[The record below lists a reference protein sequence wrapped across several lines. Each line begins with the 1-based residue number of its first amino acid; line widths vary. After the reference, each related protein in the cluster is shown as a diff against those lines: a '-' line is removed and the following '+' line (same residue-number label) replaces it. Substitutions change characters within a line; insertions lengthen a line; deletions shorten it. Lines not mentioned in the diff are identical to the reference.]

1 MASVGDE
8 LRRRVYGAA
17 DPTKEQIQ
25 TVREAAYEA
34 PAWTQGKSKGISSAA
49 QGGESAG
56 DELRRRVYGGTAAP
70 TSKGYSASG
79 IVSRVGQTG
88 AVTST
93 QAEDKMPT
101 LAGRIK
107 STVSGALKSTGAE
120 FSNAGG
126 VLLDAVREMDTRSST
141 ETRRAYQEAEN
152 AAHYRE
158 MLSRGT
164 LDDGTVI
171 DDAARQQLETLAKR
185 AEQRSGIYRESAEA
199 QHEPVSQVI
208 SGVYDTADHLAD
220 DAAADLENAKRGAGA
235 VGGFLVD
242 AGAAGAQLAGD
253 IALAAL
259 TGGSALPAMA
269 VRSFGGSAQEARR
282 SGADLGQQLSYG
294 AGSAALSVA
303 TEKISNVASPFR
315 KAFGAGAA
323 EKLAGKLVSRFGE
336 NTAVQTMNKLAQTT
350 AGRLAASA
358 IGEGSEEFVEA
369 VFQPVLQRA
378 TYDPDADFDMGQ
390 ALYDAAIGATLGGVG
405 GAVDVGMGR
414 MQGRKET
421 VPAPSGVQELSGK
434 DGAASATEP
443 AVVVR
448 AGKSALDS
456 QKGLARTLAA
466 SIKDLGE
473 MQPVAELTG
482 REMNNR
488 AKKPS
493 EQIRDFFK
501 RIGGAVTRSG
511 FGEVSLGEYGVGGM
525 LNHRPLNR
533 AKMVSITAV
542 PEVIQNGKQIAYHPN
557 WKGRGYASYVFA
569 APVTIAGTPTY
580 VAAVVDQRPDNK
592 FYLSEVVDSEGNYI
606 RIEEAPSGDTKSG
619 VTVQDGVTTTPEGAS
634 SIDSTIPRGAESVN
648 RGTPDPADVDLVA
661 RILSGGTDMGSV
673 QSQEIAAPV
682 SGAAVNENGL
692 TALTD
697 QEKINLG
704 SGKKV
709 LQADTLYKMKGK
721 TRTTRDTML
730 GTNGAAPVINAQGE
744 PSQSLSN
751 SDFTIPQSADPVNEG
766 QAPRRGTGAMDALGV
781 RIAGD
786 QGDYDASAWIRGR
799 EEAKKKTERA
809 RRQAEKRLNP
819 TKGEKQFARGIAQG
833 DYTAEDIPASMDRA
847 AVEELADYYAAEESF
862 KSADSVQR
870 RGQEIRQE
878 NEELARTLLG
888 DAEDYRPMPM
898 LVMNERTPER
908 VMRGLFGQERGEAM
922 NRNYIY
928 PVQQNEAEKIRF
940 VGRMLDA
947 VRTFQDSTGRES
959 PLTKAE
965 RAIVQQMLEDRF
977 VGETVASMETAQGIR
992 NAAENIR
999 MGKDAGD
1006 AAREFSLG
1014 AQEKELAQRLARWQD
1029 NQERLTSGEV
1039 DGVKVNHAVETYARQ
1054 YDRFYDA
1061 INDFLTA
1068 HGYSTIGF
1076 IKGYAPHMQGT
1087 DTQNR
1092 LSAALSALGVNPD
1105 AMQLPTS
1112 ISGLTADYKPGK
1124 RWNPFFQTRRGS
1136 STDYDAAAGYESY
1149 VSHLADVLYHTD
1161 DIARLRGLSRYLRK
1175 TYGGEEIAN
1184 AIDHAEGLRTLDSA
1198 AQLEALRDAGLIEKG
1213 SVLTPQDTRAKL
1225 EEHID
1230 KLYKEIGH
1238 MTRYGE
1244 FVKYID
1250 NYANILAGKQ
1260 SMADRGMEYTA
1271 GRTSLNVGNRLVSAF
1286 ARAQVAGN
1294 VSSALNQSAQLAQL
1308 LAEVDG
1314 RSVAKAASELAR
1326 STGGRLWNIKATELF
1341 DQSDLLTTKKGIDY
1355 LTAEDS
1361 ALDRY
1366 VTALFKPTDVMDSL
1380 LSALTVQSKYE
1391 QLRGQGMEHAAAM
1404 EQADRFAQSIM
1415 ASRAKGSRPLAYES
1429 KKPFSQMLHMF
1440 QVEAVNS
1447 WDHIAQDLPEQ
1458 YRQVAA
1464 EHGKKAAGRAV
1475 ATVAVKGL
1483 LSAFLL
1489 NRVAEAAYGGTP
1501 APFDLLGYL
1510 TNFVASGKGMSTN
1523 AWLAGLVDA
1532 GWEKLFGEPLFG
1544 GDDDDREE
1552 ETFSWGQAS
1561 DDLVYNLMNDVP
1573 FLRNAAGLLGLGDQT
1588 MPLTNIAEAVK
1599 GVGQAA
1605 KNSGVISGE
1614 MGGALLTLGG
1624 SMLPGGRQMQK
1635 TVQGTQTILDGGR
1648 MYGYGD
1654 DQRLQYPVDRDPLNI
1669 VQAVLFGNSGLSES
1683 RDFYASG
1690 DTGLSSRQTQLV
1702 KDMAAEGADRIG
1714 VYDAIQDIRKGADEQ
1729 EKVQAL
1735 AGAPLSDQEKLQLYT
1750 EIIAGGGKRADTVG
1764 QLLEMGLSW
1773 DEIAQTFP
1781 FGSTAAAERYAGYVE
1796 SGITP
1801 ETAGGL
1807 ARELDELEPEGG
1819 SQSVSNLQR
1828 YRAVVDYGLSQQ
1840 EQLTVLQSMMD
1851 DSEYDKL
1858 VSACQSG
1865 VTPEQFISFREGIS
1879 GLSADKDL
1887 TGKTISGSLKRKV
1900 MDYIDSMDLSNAQKT
1915 ALYDAAGY
1923 ARSTLDDAPWY
1934 GRPERSWDIIPRLD
1948 G

>member
-88 AVTST
+88 AVTSA

-171 DDAARQQLETLAKR
+171 DDAARQRLETLAKR

-242 AGAAGAQLAGD
+242 AGAAGVQLAGD

-336 NTAVQTMNKLAQTT
+336 NPAVQTMNKLAQTT

-405 GAVDVGMGR
+405 GAVDVGMRRGTR
-414 MQGRKET
+414 ATGGTAEN
-421 VPAPSGVQELSGK
+421 G
-434 DGAASATEP
+434 GAADAKT
-443 AVVVR
+443 
-448 AGKSALDS
+448 
-456 QKGLARTLAA
+456 QRTGPQ
-466 SIKDLGE
+466 S
-473 MQPVAELTG
+473 T
-482 REMNNR
+482 
-488 AKKPS
+488 
-493 EQIRDFFK
+493 
-501 RIGGAVTRSG
+501 
-511 FGEVSLGEYGVGGM
+511 
-525 LNHRPLNR
+525 
-533 AKMVSITAV
+533 
-542 PEVIQNGKQIAYHPN
+542 QN
-557 WKGRGYASYVFA
+557 A
-569 APVTIAGTPTY
+569 APG
-580 VAAVVDQRPDNK
+580 
-592 FYLSEVVDSEGNYI
+592 
-606 RIEEAPSGDTKSG
+606 
-619 VTVQDGVTTTPEGAS
+619 
-634 SIDSTIPRGAESVN
+634 
-648 RGTPDPADVDLVA
+648 
-661 RILSGGTDMGSV
+661 
-673 QSQEIAAPV
+673 

-704 SGKKV
+704 SGKRNKVISTFSDAVSFIKNALADKSNVDRAYLGKVPDHVVRRVQADTGLDIRGFGVMMNGNDVRHIMQSHGDASAEAARGQTAVTAEDIARIPEVLSSPDKVYLSEKPDAKGRRALVFEKKIGDDYITIQGVSNGKKV

-766 QAPRRGTGAMDALGV
+766 QAPRRGTGALDALGV

-799 EEAKKKTERA
+799 EEAKKKTEWA

-847 AVEELADYYAAEESF
+847 AVEELADYYTAEESF

-959 PLTKAE
+959 PLTKSE

-1014 AQEKELAQRLARWQD
+1014 VEEKELAQRLARWQD
-1029 NQERLTSGEV
+1029 NQERLASGEV

-1175 TYGGEEIAN
+1175 TYGPEEIAN
-1184 AIDHAEGLRTLDSA
+1184 AIDHAEGLRNMDTAS
-1198 AQLEALRDAGLIEKG
+1198 QLEVLRDTGRISRG
-1213 SVLTPQDTRAKL
+1213 TTLTAQDTRAEL
-1225 EEHID
+1225 ERYID
-1230 KLYKEIGH
+1230 SLYENIENISQ
-1238 MTRYGE
+1238 YGE

-1271 GRTSLNVGNRLVSAF
+1271 GRTSLNAGNRLVSAF

-1314 RSVAKAASELAR
+1314 RSVAKAVSELAR
-1326 STGGRLWNIKATELF
+1326 STGGRFWNIKATELF

-1429 KKPFSQMLHMF
+1429 KNLISQMLHMF

-1447 WDHIAQDLPEQ
+1447 WDHIAQDLPGQ
-1458 YRQVAA
+1458 FRQVAA

-1501 APFDLLGYL
+1501 APFDLLGYI

-1588 MPLTNIAEAVK
+1588 MPLTNIAEAVE

-1635 TVQGTQTILDGGR
+1635 TVQGAQTILDGGR

-1654 DQRLQYPVDRDPLNI
+1654 DQRLQYPVERDPFNI
-1669 VQAVLFGNSGLSES
+1669 VQALLFGNSGLSES

-1690 DTGLSSRQTQLV
+1690 DTGLSAKQTQLV

-1900 MDYIDSMDLSNAQKT
+1900 MDYIDSMDLNNAQKT

-1934 GRPERSWDIIPRLD
+1934 GRPERSWDIIPRL
-1948 G
+1948 GG

>member
-1 MASVGDE
+1 MATMKMPVLHEKKQDTMPVLSG
-8 LRRRVYGAA
+8 GK
-17 DPTKEQIQ
+17 PG
-25 TVREAAYEA
+25 
-34 PAWTQGKSKGISSAA
+34 TQ
-49 QGGESAG
+49 
-56 DELRRRVYGGTAAP
+56 TAAP
-70 TSKGYSASG
+70 ASTPA
-79 IVSRVGQTG
+79 SDQTVPRTVRTTG
-88 AVTST
+88 NV
-93 QAEDKMPT
+93 DKMPT

-120 FSNAGG
+120 YSNTGG

-171 DDAARQQLETLAKR
+171 DDAARQRLETLAKR

-242 AGAAGAQLAGD
+242 AGAAGVQLAGD

-269 VRSFGGSAQEARR
+269 ARSFGGSAQEARR

-336 NTAVQTMNKLAQTT
+336 NTAVQTMNKLAQTA

-358 IGEGSEEFVEA
+358 LGEGSEEFVEA

-405 GAVDVGMGR
+405 GAVDVGMRRGTR
-414 MQGRKET
+414 ATGGTAEN
-421 VPAPSGVQELSGK
+421 G
-434 DGAASATEP
+434 GAADAKT
-443 AVVVR
+443 
-448 AGKSALDS
+448 
-456 QKGLARTLAA
+456 QRTGPQ
-466 SIKDLGE
+466 S
-473 MQPVAELTG
+473 MQ
-482 REMNNR
+482 N
-488 AKKPS
+488 
-493 EQIRDFFK
+493 
-501 RIGGAVTRSG
+501 
-511 FGEVSLGEYGVGGM
+511 
-525 LNHRPLNR
+525 
-533 AKMVSITAV
+533 
-542 PEVIQNGKQIAYHPN
+542 
-557 WKGRGYASYVFA
+557 A
-569 APVTIAGTPTY
+569 APGSGT
-580 VAAVVDQRPDNK
+580 
-592 FYLSEVVDSEGNYI
+592 
-606 RIEEAPSGDTKSG
+606 
-619 VTVQDGVTTTPEGAS
+619 
-634 SIDSTIPRGAESVN
+634 
-648 RGTPDPADVDLVA
+648 
-661 RILSGGTDMGSV
+661 
-673 QSQEIAAPV
+673 
-682 SGAAVNENGL
+682 AVNENGL

-697 QEKINLG
+697 QEKINLSSG
-704 SGKKV
+704 KRNKVISTFSDAVSFIKNALADKSNVDRAYLGKVPDHVVRRVQADTGLDIRGFGVMMNGNDVRHIMQSHGDASAEAARGQTAVTAEDIARIPEVLSSPDKVYLSEKPDAKGRRALVFEKKIGDDYITIQGVSNGKKV

-766 QAPRRGTGAMDALGV
+766 QAARRGTGALDALGV

-833 DYTAEDIPASMDRA
+833 DYTVEDIPASMDRA
-847 AVEELADYYAAEESF
+847 AVEELADYYTAEESF
-862 KSADSVQR
+862 KSADSVKR

-908 VMRGLFGQERGEAM
+908 VMRGLFGRERGEAM

-959 PLTKAE
+959 PLTKSE

-1029 NQERLTSGEV
+1029 NQERLASGEV

-1314 RSVAKAASELAR
+1314 RSVAKAASELAH

-1429 KKPFSQMLHMF
+1429 KNLISQMLHMF

-1447 WDHIAQDLPEQ
+1447 WDHIAQDLPGQ
-1458 YRQVAA
+1458 FRQVAA

-1573 FLRNAAGLLGLGDQT
+1573 FVRNAAGLLGLGDQT

-1635 TVQGTQTILDGGR
+1635 TVQGAQTILDGGR

-1654 DQRLQYPVDRDPLNI
+1654 DQRLQYPVERDPFNI
-1669 VQAVLFGNSGLSES
+1669 VQALLFGNSGLSES

-1690 DTGLSSRQTQLV
+1690 DTGLSAKQTQLV
-1702 KDMAAEGADRIG
+1702 KDMAAEGADRIE

-1887 TGKTISGSLKRKV
+1887 AGKTISGSLKRKV
-1900 MDYIDSMDLSNAQKT
+1900 MDYIDSMDLNNAQKT

-1934 GRPERSWDIIPRLD
+1934 GRPERSWDIIPRL
-1948 G
+1948 GG

>member
-1 MASVGDE
+1 MAVKKPDFLNGNAQARAVQRASAAGKTKVQTARSSGGNLDQVVDSITGQVISVGKPAAIGGT
-8 LRRRVYGAA
+8 VKGA
-17 DPTKEQIQ
+17 
-25 TVREAAYEA
+25 
-34 PAWTQGKSKGISSAA
+34 GKSTASSMVNLGGSLIEGLGHLNTAIASRQDEAQISK
-49 QGGESAG
+49 
-56 DELRRRVYGGTAAP
+56 LRQDNERYQQMLGTGKKLDGTPLTEQERRNF
-70 TSKGYSASG
+70 TSM
-79 IVSRVGQTG
+79 ISRNEQLMG
-88 AVTST
+88 
-93 QAEDKMPT
+93 KMPT
-101 LAGRIK
+101 YTK
-107 STVSGALKSTGAE
+107 SQQQRTMEAAE
-120 FSNAGG
+120 KF
-126 VLLDAVREMDTRSST
+126 
-141 ETRRAYQEAEN
+141 Y
-152 AAHYRE
+152 
-158 MLSRGT
+158 
-164 LDDGTVI
+164 
-171 DDAARQQLETLAKR
+171 DAADKL
-185 AEQRSGIYRESAEA
+185 SESAE
-199 QHEPVSQVI
+199 QDIEQ
-208 SGVYDTADHLAD
+208 
-220 DAAADLENAKRGAGA
+220 AKEGLGT
-235 VGGFLVD
+235 VGRFAVD
-242 AGAAGAQLAGD
+242 AGVAGTQLAGD
-253 IALAAL
+253 MGLAML
-259 TGGSALPAMA
+259 TGGSALVPMA
-269 VRSFGGSAQEARR
+269 ARSLGSGMQEARQ
-282 SGADLGQQLSYG
+282 SGASYGQQLAYG

-303 TEKISNVASPFR
+303 TEKISNVAAPFR

-336 NTAVQTMNKLAQTT
+336 NTAVQTMNKLAQTA

-358 IGEGSEEFVEA
+358 IGEGSEEFIED
-369 VFQPVLQRA
+369 VFQPVLKRA
-378 TYDPDADFDMGQ
+378 TYDPDASFDPSQ
-390 ALYDAAIGATLGGVG
+390 ALYDAAIGAVLGGLG
-405 GAVDVGMGR
+405 GAVDVGMRRGT
-414 MQGRKET
+414 G
-421 VPAPSGVQELSGK
+421 VPGGTAENG
-434 DGAASATEP
+434 GAADAKT
-443 AVVVR
+443 
-448 AGKSALDS
+448 
-456 QKGLARTLAA
+456 QRT
-466 SIKDLGE
+466 
-473 MQPVAELTG
+473 
-482 REMNNR
+482 
-488 AKKPS
+488 
-493 EQIRDFFK
+493 
-501 RIGGAVTRSG
+501 GA
-511 FGEVSLGEYGVGGM
+511 
-525 LNHRPLNR
+525 
-533 AKMVSITAV
+533 
-542 PEVIQNGKQIAYHPN
+542 Q
-557 WKGRGYASYVFA
+557 
-569 APVTIAGTPTY
+569 
-580 VAAVVDQRPDNK
+580 
-592 FYLSEVVDSEGNYI
+592 
-606 RIEEAPSGDTKSG
+606 
-619 VTVQDGVTTTPEGAS
+619 
-634 SIDSTIPRGAESVN
+634 ST
-648 RGTPDPADVDLVA
+648 
-661 RILSGGTDMGSV
+661 
-673 QSQEIAAPV
+673 QSAAPV

-697 QEKINLG
+697 QEKINLS
-704 SGKKV
+704 SGKRNKV
-709 LQADTLYKMKGK
+709 ISTFSDAVSFIKSALADKSNVNRAYLGKVPDDVAQRVYHDTGVDIRGYTAVLHGDSVRHMFKNHGDTAKEATRGQIALTPEAAANIPQILSAPDRVSLSGNTDARGLPTLLFEKEVGDYYITAQAVADGTHSIQTDTLYIRKKK
-721 TRTTRDTML
+721 NPQDTVSNTSSTA
-730 GTNGAAPVINAQGE
+730 GPEHNVRNVPPQG
-744 PSQSLSN
+744 SSTDS
-751 SDFTIPQSADPVNEG
+751 TIPQSADPVNEG
-766 QAPRRGTGAMDALGV
+766 QPTRRGSGALDTLGV

-786 QGDYDASAWIRGR
+786 QGDYAASAWIRGR
-799 EEAKKKTERA
+799 EEAKKRTERA

-819 TKGEKQFARGIAQG
+819 TKGEKRFARGIAEG

-862 KSADSVQR
+862 KSADSVKR
-870 RGQEIRQE
+870 RSQEIRQE
-878 NEELARTLLG
+878 NEELARELLG
-888 DAEDYRPMPM
+888 EPEDYRPMPM

-908 VMRGLFGQERGEAM
+908 VMRGLFGRERGEAM

-940 VGRMLDA
+940 TNRMLDA
-947 VRTFQDSTGRES
+947 VRTFRDSTGRES
-959 PLTKAE
+959 PLTKQE
-965 RAIVQQMLEDRF
+965 RSLVQQVLEDRF
-977 VGETVASMETAQGIR
+977 VGETVASMETARGIR

-1006 AAREFSLG
+1006 AAREFGLG
-1014 AQEKELAQRLARWQD
+1014 AQEKELAQRLSRWMK
-1029 NQERLTSGEV
+1029 NQELLDSGQV
-1039 DGVKVNHAVETYARQ
+1039 DSVKIQNAVEAYARQ
-1054 YDRFYDA
+1054 YDLFYDA

-1076 IKGYAPHMQGT
+1076 IKGYAPHMQSEA
-1087 DTQNR
+1087 TQTK
-1092 LSAALSALGVNPD
+1092 LSTALSALGVNPD

-1184 AIDHAEGLRTLDSA
+1184 AIDHAEGLRALDSA
-1198 AQLEALRDAGLIEKG
+1198 AQLEALRDAGRIEKG
-1213 SVLTPQDTRAKL
+1213 SVLTPQDTRAEL
-1225 EEHID
+1225 EKYID
-1230 KLYKEIGH
+1230 DLYDEIGH

-1271 GRTSLNVGNRLVSAF
+1271 GRTSLNAGNRLVSAF

-1326 STGGRLWNIKATELF
+1326 STGGRLWNIKATDLF
-1341 DQSDLLTTKKGIDY
+1341 DQSDLLTTKKGIEY

-1404 EQADRFAQSIM
+1404 EQANRFAQSIM

-1429 KKPFSQMLHMF
+1429 KNLISQMLHMF

-1447 WDHIAQDLPEQ
+1447 WDHIAQDLLPQ
-1458 YRQVAA
+1458 YRKVAA

-1501 APFDLLGYL
+1501 APFDLLGYI
-1510 TNFVASGKGMSTN
+1510 TNFVASGRGMSTN

-1552 ETFSWGQAS
+1552 ESFNWGQAS
-1561 DDLVYNLMNDVP
+1561 GDLVYNLMNDVP
-1573 FLRNAAGLLGLGDQT
+1573 FVRNAAGLLGLGDQT
-1588 MPLTNIAEAVK
+1588 MPLTNIAEAVE

-1635 TVQGTQTILDGGR
+1635 TVQGAQTILDGGR

-1654 DQRLQYPVDRDPLNI
+1654 DQRLQYPVERDPLNI
-1669 VQAVLFGNSGLSES
+1669 VQALLFGNSGLSES

-1690 DTGLSSRQTQLV
+1690 DTGLSAKQTQLV

-1781 FGSTAAAERYAGYVE
+1781 FGSAAAAERYAGYVE

-1858 VSACQSG
+1858 LGACQSG
-1865 VTPEQFISFREGIS
+1865 VTPEQFVSFREGIS

-1887 TGKTISGSLKRKV
+1887 AGKTISGSLKRKV

>member
-88 AVTST
+88 AVTSA

-171 DDAARQQLETLAKR
+171 DDAARQRLETLAKR

-242 AGAAGAQLAGD
+242 AGAAGVQLAGD

-405 GAVDVGMGR
+405 GAVDVGMRRGTR
-414 MQGRKET
+414 ATGGTAEN
-421 VPAPSGVQELSGK
+421 G
-434 DGAASATEP
+434 GAADAKT
-443 AVVVR
+443 
-448 AGKSALDS
+448 
-456 QKGLARTLAA
+456 QRTGPQ
-466 SIKDLGE
+466 S
-473 MQPVAELTG
+473 T
-482 REMNNR
+482 
-488 AKKPS
+488 
-493 EQIRDFFK
+493 
-501 RIGGAVTRSG
+501 
-511 FGEVSLGEYGVGGM
+511 
-525 LNHRPLNR
+525 
-533 AKMVSITAV
+533 
-542 PEVIQNGKQIAYHPN
+542 QN
-557 WKGRGYASYVFA
+557 A
-569 APVTIAGTPTY
+569 APG
-580 VAAVVDQRPDNK
+580 
-592 FYLSEVVDSEGNYI
+592 
-606 RIEEAPSGDTKSG
+606 
-619 VTVQDGVTTTPEGAS
+619 
-634 SIDSTIPRGAESVN
+634 
-648 RGTPDPADVDLVA
+648 
-661 RILSGGTDMGSV
+661 
-673 QSQEIAAPV
+673 

-704 SGKKV
+704 SGKRNKVISTFSDAVSFIKNALADKSNVDRAYLGKVPDHVVRRVQADTGLDIRGFGVMMNGNDVRHIMQSHGDASAEAARGQTAVTAEDIARIPEVLSSPDKVYLSEKPDAKGRRALVFEKKIGDDYITIQGVSNGKKV

-847 AVEELADYYAAEESF
+847 AVEELADYYTAEESF
-862 KSADSVQR
+862 KSADSVKR

-908 VMRGLFGQERGEAM
+908 VMRGLFGRERGEAM

-959 PLTKAE
+959 PLTKSE

-1014 AQEKELAQRLARWQD
+1014 AEEKELAQRLARWQD
-1029 NQERLTSGEV
+1029 NQERLASGEV

-1105 AMQLPTS
+1105 AMRLPTS

-1175 TYGGEEIAN
+1175 TYGPEEIAN
-1184 AIDHAEGLRTLDSA
+1184 AIDHAEGLRNMDTAS
-1198 AQLEALRDAGLIEKG
+1198 QLEVLRDTGRISRG
-1213 SVLTPQDTRAKL
+1213 TTLTAQDTRAEL
-1225 EEHID
+1225 ERYID
-1230 KLYKEIGH
+1230 SLYENIKNVSQ
-1238 MTRYGE
+1238 YGE

-1271 GRTSLNVGNRLVSAF
+1271 GRTSLNVGNRLVSGF

-1294 VSSALNQSAQLAQL
+1294 ISSALNQSAQLAQL

-1314 RSVAKAASELAR
+1314 RSVAKAASKLAR

-1429 KKPFSQMLHMF
+1429 KNLISQMLHMF

-1447 WDHIAQDLPEQ
+1447 WDHIAQDLPGQ
-1458 YRQVAA
+1458 FRQVAA

-1573 FLRNAAGLLGLGDQT
+1573 FVRNAAGLLGLGDQT
-1588 MPLTNIAEAVK
+1588 MPLTNIAEAVE

-1654 DQRLQYPVDRDPLNI
+1654 DQRLQYPVERDPLNI
-1669 VQAVLFGNSGLSES
+1669 VQALLFGNSGLSES

-1690 DTGLSSRQTQLV
+1690 DTGLSAKQTQLV

-1735 AGAPLSDQEKLQLYT
+1735 AGAPISDQEKLQLYT

-1807 ARELDELEPEGG
+1807 ARELDELEPDSG
-1819 SQSVSNLQR
+1819 SQSVSNLKR

-1865 VTPEQFISFREGIS
+1865 VTPEQFISFREGVS

-1887 TGKTISGSLKRKV
+1887 AGKTISGSLKRKV

-1934 GRPERSWDIIPRLD
+1934 GRPERSWDIIPRL
-1948 G
+1948 GE

>member
-88 AVTST
+88 AVTSA

-171 DDAARQQLETLAKR
+171 DDAARQRLETLAKR

-242 AGAAGAQLAGD
+242 AGAAGVQLAGD

-336 NTAVQTMNKLAQTT
+336 NPAVQTMNKLAQTT

-405 GAVDVGMGR
+405 GAVDVGMRRGTR
-414 MQGRKET
+414 ATGGTAEN
-421 VPAPSGVQELSGK
+421 G
-434 DGAASATEP
+434 GAADAKT
-443 AVVVR
+443 
-448 AGKSALDS
+448 
-456 QKGLARTLAA
+456 QRTGPQ
-466 SIKDLGE
+466 S
-473 MQPVAELTG
+473 T
-482 REMNNR
+482 
-488 AKKPS
+488 
-493 EQIRDFFK
+493 
-501 RIGGAVTRSG
+501 
-511 FGEVSLGEYGVGGM
+511 
-525 LNHRPLNR
+525 
-533 AKMVSITAV
+533 
-542 PEVIQNGKQIAYHPN
+542 QN
-557 WKGRGYASYVFA
+557 A
-569 APVTIAGTPTY
+569 APG
-580 VAAVVDQRPDNK
+580 
-592 FYLSEVVDSEGNYI
+592 
-606 RIEEAPSGDTKSG
+606 
-619 VTVQDGVTTTPEGAS
+619 
-634 SIDSTIPRGAESVN
+634 
-648 RGTPDPADVDLVA
+648 
-661 RILSGGTDMGSV
+661 
-673 QSQEIAAPV
+673 

-704 SGKKV
+704 SGKRNKVISTFSDAVSFIKNALADKSNVDRAYLGKVPDHVVRRVQADTGLDIRGFGVMMNGNDVRHIMQSHGDASAEAARGQTAVTAEDIARIPEVLSSPDKVYLSEKPDAKGRRALVFEKKIGDDYITIQGVSNGKKV

-766 QAPRRGTGAMDALGV
+766 QAPRRGTGALDALGV

-799 EEAKKKTERA
+799 EEAKKKTEWA

-847 AVEELADYYAAEESF
+847 AVEELADYYTAEESF

-959 PLTKAE
+959 PLTKSE

-1014 AQEKELAQRLARWQD
+1014 VEEKELAQRLARWQD
-1029 NQERLTSGEV
+1029 NQERLASGEV

-1175 TYGGEEIAN
+1175 TYGPEEIAN
-1184 AIDHAEGLRTLDSA
+1184 AIDHAEGLRNMDTAS
-1198 AQLEALRDAGLIEKG
+1198 QLEVLRDTGRISRG
-1213 SVLTPQDTRAKL
+1213 TTLTAQDTRAEL
-1225 EEHID
+1225 ERYID
-1230 KLYKEIGH
+1230 SLYENIENISQ
-1238 MTRYGE
+1238 YGE

-1271 GRTSLNVGNRLVSAF
+1271 GRTSLNAGNRLVSAF

-1314 RSVAKAASELAR
+1314 RSVAKAVSELAR
-1326 STGGRLWNIKATELF
+1326 STGGRFWNIKATELF

-1429 KKPFSQMLHMF
+1429 KNLISQMLHMF

-1447 WDHIAQDLPEQ
+1447 WDHIAQDLPGQ
-1458 YRQVAA
+1458 FRQVAA

-1501 APFDLLGYL
+1501 APFDLLGYI

-1588 MPLTNIAEAVK
+1588 MPLTNIAEAVE

-1635 TVQGTQTILDGGR
+1635 TVQGAQTILDGGR

-1654 DQRLQYPVDRDPLNI
+1654 DQRLQYPVERDPFNI
-1669 VQAVLFGNSGLSES
+1669 VQALLFGNSGLSES

-1690 DTGLSSRQTQLV
+1690 DTGLSAKQTQLV

-1887 TGKTISGSLKRKV
+1887 AGKTISGSLKRKV
-1900 MDYIDSMDLSNAQKT
+1900 MDYIDSMDLSNTQKT

-1934 GRPERSWDIIPRLD
+1934 GRPERSWDIIPRL
-1948 G
+1948 GG

>member
-1 MASVGDE
+1 MATMKMPVLHEKKQDTMPVLSGGKPGTQTAVPASMPASD
-8 LRRRVYGAA
+8 
-17 DPTKEQIQ
+17 Q
-25 TVREAAYEA
+25 TV
-34 PAWTQGKSKGISSAA
+34 SKTV
-49 QGGESAG
+49 
-56 DELRRRVYGGTAAP
+56 RT
-70 TSKGYSASG
+70 
-79 IVSRVGQTG
+79 TG
-88 AVTST
+88 NV
-93 QAEDKMPT
+93 DKMPT

-208 SGVYDTADHLAD
+208 SSVYDTADHLAD

-242 AGAAGAQLAGD
+242 AGAAGVQLAGD

-269 VRSFGGSAQEARR
+269 ARSFGGSAQEARR

-336 NTAVQTMNKLAQTT
+336 NTAVQTMNKLAQTA

-358 IGEGSEEFVEA
+358 LGEGSEEFVEA

-405 GAVDVGMGR
+405 GAVDVGMRRGTR
-414 MQGRKET
+414 ATGGTAEN
-421 VPAPSGVQELSGK
+421 G
-434 DGAASATEP
+434 GAADAKT
-443 AVVVR
+443 
-448 AGKSALDS
+448 
-456 QKGLARTLAA
+456 QRTGPQ
-466 SIKDLGE
+466 S
-473 MQPVAELTG
+473 MQ
-482 REMNNR
+482 N
-488 AKKPS
+488 
-493 EQIRDFFK
+493 
-501 RIGGAVTRSG
+501 
-511 FGEVSLGEYGVGGM
+511 
-525 LNHRPLNR
+525 
-533 AKMVSITAV
+533 
-542 PEVIQNGKQIAYHPN
+542 
-557 WKGRGYASYVFA
+557 A
-569 APVTIAGTPTY
+569 APGSGT
-580 VAAVVDQRPDNK
+580 
-592 FYLSEVVDSEGNYI
+592 
-606 RIEEAPSGDTKSG
+606 
-619 VTVQDGVTTTPEGAS
+619 
-634 SIDSTIPRGAESVN
+634 
-648 RGTPDPADVDLVA
+648 
-661 RILSGGTDMGSV
+661 
-673 QSQEIAAPV
+673 
-682 SGAAVNENGL
+682 AVNENGL

-704 SGKKV
+704 SGKRNKVISTFSDAVSFIKNALADKSNVDRAYLGKVPDHVVRRVQADTGLDIRGFGVMMNGNDVRHIMQSHGDASAEAARGQTAVTAEDIARIPEVLSSPDKVYLSEKPDAKGRRALVFEKKIGDDYITIQGVSNGKKV

-766 QAPRRGTGAMDALGV
+766 QAARRGTGALDALGV

-862 KSADSVQR
+862 KSADSVKR

-908 VMRGLFGQERGEAM
+908 VMRGLFGRERGEAM

-1029 NQERLTSGEV
+1029 NQERLASGEV

-1092 LSAALSALGVNPD
+1092 LSTALSALGVNPD

-1175 TYGGEEIAN
+1175 TYGPEEIAN
-1184 AIDHAEGLRTLDSA
+1184 AIDHAEGLRNMDTAS
-1198 AQLEALRDAGLIEKG
+1198 QLEVLRDTGRISRG
-1213 SVLTPQDTRAKL
+1213 TTLTAQDTRAEL
-1225 EEHID
+1225 ERYID
-1230 KLYKEIGH
+1230 SLYENIENISQ
-1238 MTRYGE
+1238 YGE

-1294 VSSALNQSAQLAQL
+1294 ISSALNQSAQLAQL

-1429 KKPFSQMLHMF
+1429 KNLISQMLHMF

-1447 WDHIAQDLPEQ
+1447 WDHIAQDLPGQ
-1458 YRQVAA
+1458 FRQVAA

-1588 MPLTNIAEAVK
+1588 MPLTNIAEAVE

-1635 TVQGTQTILDGGR
+1635 TVQGAQTILDGGR

-1654 DQRLQYPVDRDPLNI
+1654 DQRLQYPVERDPLNI
-1669 VQAVLFGNSGLSES
+1669 VQALLFGNSGLSES

-1714 VYDAIQDIRKGADEQ
+1714 VYDAIQDIRKGEDEQ

-1735 AGAPLSDQEKLQLYT
+1735 AGAPISDQEKLQLYT

-1764 QLLEMGLSW
+1764 QLLVMGLSW

-1879 GLSADKDL
+1879 GLSADKDF

-1934 GRPERSWDIIPRLD
+1934 GRPERSWDIIPRL
-1948 G
+1948 GG

>member
-34 PAWTQGKSKGISSAA
+34 PAWTRGKSKGISSAA

-88 AVTST
+88 AVTSA

-126 VLLDAVREMDTRSST
+126 VLLDAVREMDTHSST

-171 DDAARQQLETLAKR
+171 DDAARQRLETLAKR

-208 SGVYDTADHLAD
+208 SGVYDAADHLAD

-242 AGAAGAQLAGD
+242 AGAAGVQLAGD

-294 AGSAALSVA
+294 AGSATLSVA

-336 NTAVQTMNKLAQTT
+336 NTAVQTMNKLAQTA

-358 IGEGSEEFVEA
+358 LGEGSEEFVEA

-405 GAVDVGMGR
+405 GAVDVGMRRGTR
-414 MQGRKET
+414 ATGGTAEN
-421 VPAPSGVQELSGK
+421 G
-434 DGAASATEP
+434 GAADAKT
-443 AVVVR
+443 
-448 AGKSALDS
+448 
-456 QKGLARTLAA
+456 QRTGPQ
-466 SIKDLGE
+466 S
-473 MQPVAELTG
+473 MQ
-482 REMNNR
+482 N
-488 AKKPS
+488 
-493 EQIRDFFK
+493 
-501 RIGGAVTRSG
+501 
-511 FGEVSLGEYGVGGM
+511 
-525 LNHRPLNR
+525 
-533 AKMVSITAV
+533 
-542 PEVIQNGKQIAYHPN
+542 
-557 WKGRGYASYVFA
+557 A
-569 APVTIAGTPTY
+569 APGSGT
-580 VAAVVDQRPDNK
+580 
-592 FYLSEVVDSEGNYI
+592 
-606 RIEEAPSGDTKSG
+606 
-619 VTVQDGVTTTPEGAS
+619 
-634 SIDSTIPRGAESVN
+634 
-648 RGTPDPADVDLVA
+648 
-661 RILSGGTDMGSV
+661 
-673 QSQEIAAPV
+673 
-682 SGAAVNENGL
+682 AVNENGL

-704 SGKKV
+704 SGKRNKVISTFSDAVSFIKNALADKSNVDRAYLGKVPDHVVRRVQTDTGLDIRGFGVMMNGNDVRHIMQSHGDASAEAARGQTAVTAEDIARIPEVLSSPDKVYLSEKPDAKGRRALVFEKKIGDDYITIQGVSNGKKV

-766 QAPRRGTGAMDALGV
+766 KAARRGTGALDALGV

-862 KSADSVQR
+862 KSADSVKR

-959 PLTKAE
+959 PLTKSE

-1029 NQERLTSGEV
+1029 NQERLASGEV

-1068 HGYSTIGF
+1068 HGYSTISF

-1175 TYGGEEIAN
+1175 TYGPEEIAN
-1184 AIDHAEGLRTLDSA
+1184 AIDHAEGLRNMDTAS
-1198 AQLEALRDAGLIEKG
+1198 QLEVLRDTGRISRG
-1213 SVLTPQDTRAKL
+1213 TTLTAQDTRAEL
-1225 EEHID
+1225 ERYID
-1230 KLYKEIGH
+1230 SLYENIKNVSQ
-1238 MTRYGE
+1238 YGE

-1271 GRTSLNVGNRLVSAF
+1271 GRTSLNAGNRLVSAF

-1314 RSVAKAASELAR
+1314 RSVTKAASELAR

-1366 VTALFKPTDVMDSL
+1366 LTALFKPTDVMDSL

-1429 KKPFSQMLHMF
+1429 KNLISQMLHMF

-1447 WDHIAQDLPEQ
+1447 WDHIAQDLPGQ
-1458 YRQVAA
+1458 FRQVAA

-1475 ATVAVKGL
+1475 ATVAVRGL

-1501 APFDLLGYL
+1501 APFDLLGYI

-1544 GDDDDREE
+1544 GDDDNREE

-1588 MPLTNIAEAVK
+1588 MPLTNIAEAVE

-1624 SMLPGGRQMQK
+1624 SMLPGGRQVQK

-1654 DQRLQYPVDRDPLNI
+1654 DQRLQYPVERDPLNI
-1669 VQAVLFGNSGLSES
+1669 VQALLFGNSGLSES

-1690 DTGLSSRQTQLV
+1690 DTGLSSGQTRLV

-1735 AGAPLSDQEKLQLYT
+1735 AGAPISDQEKLQLYT
-1750 EIIAGGGKRADTVG
+1750 EIIAGGGKRADAVG

-1828 YRAVVDYGLSQQ
+1828 YRAVVDHGLSQQ

-1858 VSACQSG
+1858 MSACQSG
-1865 VTPEQFISFREGIS
+1865 VTPEQFVSFREGIS

-1887 TGKTISGSLKRKV
+1887 AGKTISGSLKRKV

-1934 GRPERSWDIIPRLD
+1934 GRPERSWDIIPRL
-1948 G
+1948 GG

>member
-70 TSKGYSASG
+70 TSKGHSASG

-88 AVTST
+88 TVTSA

-107 STVSGALKSTGAE
+107 STVSGAIKSTGAE

-242 AGAAGAQLAGD
+242 AGAAGVQLAGD

-336 NTAVQTMNKLAQTT
+336 NTAVQTMNKLAQTA

-358 IGEGSEEFVEA
+358 LGEGSEEFVEA

-405 GAVDVGMGR
+405 GAVDVGMRRGTR
-414 MQGRKET
+414 ATGGTAEN
-421 VPAPSGVQELSGK
+421 G
-434 DGAASATEP
+434 GAADT
-443 AVVVR
+443 
-448 AGKSALDS
+448 KT
-456 QKGLARTLAA
+456 QRTGPQ
-466 SIKDLGE
+466 S
-473 MQPVAELTG
+473 MQ
-482 REMNNR
+482 N
-488 AKKPS
+488 
-493 EQIRDFFK
+493 
-501 RIGGAVTRSG
+501 
-511 FGEVSLGEYGVGGM
+511 
-525 LNHRPLNR
+525 
-533 AKMVSITAV
+533 
-542 PEVIQNGKQIAYHPN
+542 
-557 WKGRGYASYVFA
+557 A
-569 APVTIAGTPTY
+569 APGSGT
-580 VAAVVDQRPDNK
+580 
-592 FYLSEVVDSEGNYI
+592 
-606 RIEEAPSGDTKSG
+606 
-619 VTVQDGVTTTPEGAS
+619 
-634 SIDSTIPRGAESVN
+634 
-648 RGTPDPADVDLVA
+648 
-661 RILSGGTDMGSV
+661 
-673 QSQEIAAPV
+673 
-682 SGAAVNENGL
+682 AVNENGL

-704 SGKKV
+704 SGKRNKVISTFSDAVSFIKNALADKSNVDRAYLGKVPDHVVRRVQADTGLDIRGFGVMMNGNDVRHIMQSHGDASAEAARGQTAVTAEDIARIPEVLSSPDKVYLSEKPDAKGRRALVFEKKIGDDYITIQGVSNGKKV

-766 QAPRRGTGAMDALGV
+766 QAARRGTGALDVLGV

-862 KSADSVQR
+862 KSADSVKR

-908 VMRGLFGQERGEAM
+908 VMRGLFGRERGEAM

-959 PLTKAE
+959 PLTKSE

-1014 AQEKELAQRLARWQD
+1014 AEEKELAQRLARWQD
-1029 NQERLTSGEV
+1029 NQERLASGEV

-1105 AMQLPTS
+1105 AMRLPTS

-1175 TYGGEEIAN
+1175 TYGPEEIAN
-1184 AIDHAEGLRTLDSA
+1184 AIDHAEGLRNMDTAS
-1198 AQLEALRDAGLIEKG
+1198 QLEVLRDTGRISRG
-1213 SVLTPQDTRAKL
+1213 TTLTAQDTRAEL
-1225 EEHID
+1225 ERYID
-1230 KLYKEIGH
+1230 SLYENIENISQ
-1238 MTRYGE
+1238 YGE

-1271 GRTSLNVGNRLVSAF
+1271 GRTSLNAGNRLVSAF

-1429 KKPFSQMLHMF
+1429 KNLISQMLHMF

-1447 WDHIAQDLPEQ
+1447 WDHIAQDLPGQ
-1458 YRQVAA
+1458 FRQVAA

-1588 MPLTNIAEAVK
+1588 MPLTNIAEAVE

-1654 DQRLQYPVDRDPLNI
+1654 DQRLQYPVERDPLNI
-1669 VQAVLFGNSGLSES
+1669 VQALLFGNSGLSES

-1690 DTGLSSRQTQLV
+1690 DTGLSAKQTQLV

-1735 AGAPLSDQEKLQLYT
+1735 AGAPISDQEKLQLYT

-1764 QLLEMGLSW
+1764 QLLVMGLSW

-1900 MDYIDSMDLSNAQKT
+1900 MDYIDSMDLNNAQKT

-1934 GRPERSWDIIPRLD
+1934 GRPERSWDIIPRL
-1948 G
+1948 GG

>member
-1 MASVGDE
+1 MATMKMPVLHEKKQDTMPVLSG
-8 LRRRVYGAA
+8 GK
-17 DPTKEQIQ
+17 PG
-25 TVREAAYEA
+25 
-34 PAWTQGKSKGISSAA
+34 TQ
-49 QGGESAG
+49 
-56 DELRRRVYGGTAAP
+56 TAAP
-70 TSKGYSASG
+70 ASMPA
-79 IVSRVGQTG
+79 SDQTVPRTVRTTG
-88 AVTST
+88 NV
-93 QAEDKMPT
+93 DKMPT

-171 DDAARQQLETLAKR
+171 DDAARQRLETLAKR

-242 AGAAGAQLAGD
+242 AGAAGVQLAGD

-336 NTAVQTMNKLAQTT
+336 NTAVQTMNKLAQTA

-358 IGEGSEEFVEA
+358 LGEGSEEFVEA

-405 GAVDVGMGR
+405 GAVDVGMRRGTR
-414 MQGRKET
+414 ATGGTAEN
-421 VPAPSGVQELSGK
+421 G
-434 DGAASATEP
+434 GAADAKT
-443 AVVVR
+443 
-448 AGKSALDS
+448 
-456 QKGLARTLAA
+456 QRTGPQ
-466 SIKDLGE
+466 S
-473 MQPVAELTG
+473 MQ
-482 REMNNR
+482 N
-488 AKKPS
+488 
-493 EQIRDFFK
+493 
-501 RIGGAVTRSG
+501 
-511 FGEVSLGEYGVGGM
+511 
-525 LNHRPLNR
+525 
-533 AKMVSITAV
+533 
-542 PEVIQNGKQIAYHPN
+542 
-557 WKGRGYASYVFA
+557 A
-569 APVTIAGTPTY
+569 APGAGT
-580 VAAVVDQRPDNK
+580 
-592 FYLSEVVDSEGNYI
+592 
-606 RIEEAPSGDTKSG
+606 
-619 VTVQDGVTTTPEGAS
+619 
-634 SIDSTIPRGAESVN
+634 
-648 RGTPDPADVDLVA
+648 
-661 RILSGGTDMGSV
+661 
-673 QSQEIAAPV
+673 
-682 SGAAVNENGL
+682 AVNENGL

-704 SGKKV
+704 SGKRNKVISTFSDAVSFIKNALADKSNVDRAYLGKVPDHVVRRVQADTGLDIRGFGVMMNGNDVRHIMQSHGDASAEAARGQTAVTAEDIARIPEVLSSPDKVYLSEKPDAKGRRALVFEKKIGDDYITIQGVSNGKKV

-751 SDFTIPQSADPVNEG
+751 SDFTIPQSAYPVNEG
-766 QAPRRGTGAMDALGV
+766 QAARRGTGALDALGV

-819 TKGEKQFARGIAQG
+819 TKGEKQFARGIADG
-833 DYTAEDIPASMDRA
+833 DYTVEDIPASMDRA
-847 AVEELADYYAAEESF
+847 AVEELADYYTAEESF
-862 KSADSVQR
+862 KSADSVKR

-908 VMRGLFGQERGEAM
+908 VMRGLFGRERGEAM

-928 PVQQNEAEKIRF
+928 PIQQNEAEKIRF

-959 PLTKAE
+959 PLTKSE

-999 MGKDAGD
+999 QGKDAGD

-1029 NQERLTSGEV
+1029 NQERLASGEV

-1175 TYGGEEIAN
+1175 TYGPEEIAN

-1198 AQLEALRDAGLIEKG
+1198 AQLEELKDAGFLDVR
-1213 SVLTPQDTRAKL
+1213 SVLTPRDTREAL
-1225 EEHID
+1225 ERYID
-1230 KLYKEIGH
+1230 KLYAEIGH
-1238 MTRYGE
+1238 MTQYGE

-1314 RSVAKAASELAR
+1314 RYVAKAASELAL

-1429 KKPFSQMLHMF
+1429 KNLISQMLHMF

-1447 WDHIAQDLPEQ
+1447 WEHISQDLLPQ
-1458 YRQVAA
+1458 YRKVAA

-1489 NRVAEAAYGGTP
+1489 NRITEAAYGGTP
-1501 APFDLLGYL
+1501 APFDLLGYI

-1552 ETFSWGQAS
+1552 ETFNWGQAS

-1588 MPLTNIAEAVK
+1588 MPLTNIAEAVE

-1605 KNSGVISGE
+1605 KNSGPVSKETGVA
-1614 MGGALLTLGG
+1614 MLNLGASTI
-1624 SMLPGGRQMQK
+1624 PGGRQIQK
-1635 TVQGTQTILDGGR
+1635 TAQGIWTGLNQGR
-1648 MYGYGD
+1648 VYGFGD
-1654 DQRLQYPVDRDPLNI
+1654 NQRLQYPVERDPFNI
-1669 VQAVLFGNSGLSES
+1669 VQALLFGNSGLSES

-1690 DTGLSSRQTQLV
+1690 DTGLSAKQTQLV
-1702 KDMAAEGADRIG
+1702 KDMAAEGADRIE
-1714 VYDAIQDIRKGADEQ
+1714 VYDAIQDIRTGENVS
-1729 EKVQAL
+1729 EKL
-1735 AGAPLSDQEKLQLYT
+1735 ELLNNTNLSDIEKYTLYSET
-1750 EIIAGGGKRADTVG
+1750 ITSDSEGKRAKSIRK
-1764 QLLEMGLSW
+1764 LLNMGVSW
-1773 DEIAQTFP
+1773 DQITEAYLVYEALDKQSGISAEEKATRFSRFVDINMANSAHKEKIKETFMFYYQLP
-1781 FGSTAAAERYAGYVE
+1781 AEAKEYDTLVE
-1796 SGITP
+1796 SGVSSNVAEELALEMKKLQP
-1801 ETAGGL
+1801 EDGKTNVT
-1807 ARELDELEPEGG
+1807 D
-1819 SQSVSNLQR
+1819 LQK
-1828 YRAVVDYGLSQQ
+1828 YRTVVDFGLSIK
-1840 EQLTVLQSMMD
+1840 EQMNVLQNMMED
-1851 DSEYDKL
+1851 TEYEGL
-1858 VSACQSG
+1858 MSAYQKG
-1865 VTPEQFISFREGIS
+1865 ITPEQFISFREGIS
-1879 GLSADKDL
+1879 GITSDKDL
-1887 TGKTISGSLKRKV
+1887 AGKTIANSKKRKV
-1900 MDYIDSMDLSNAQKT
+1900 MAYIDALDLSNDQKT
-1915 ALYDAAGY
+1915 ELYYVAGY
-1923 ARSTLDDAPWY
+1923 KESTLDDAPCY
-1934 GRPERSWDIIPRLD
+1934 GRPERSWDIIPRL
-1948 G
+1948 GG

>member
-88 AVTST
+88 AVTSA

-171 DDAARQQLETLAKR
+171 DDAARQRLETLAKR

-242 AGAAGAQLAGD
+242 AGAAGVQLAGD

-336 NTAVQTMNKLAQTT
+336 NPAVQTMNKLAQTT

-405 GAVDVGMGR
+405 GAVDVGMRRGTR
-414 MQGRKET
+414 ATGGTAEN
-421 VPAPSGVQELSGK
+421 G
-434 DGAASATEP
+434 GAADAKT
-443 AVVVR
+443 
-448 AGKSALDS
+448 
-456 QKGLARTLAA
+456 QRTGPQ
-466 SIKDLGE
+466 S
-473 MQPVAELTG
+473 T
-482 REMNNR
+482 
-488 AKKPS
+488 
-493 EQIRDFFK
+493 
-501 RIGGAVTRSG
+501 
-511 FGEVSLGEYGVGGM
+511 
-525 LNHRPLNR
+525 
-533 AKMVSITAV
+533 
-542 PEVIQNGKQIAYHPN
+542 QN
-557 WKGRGYASYVFA
+557 A
-569 APVTIAGTPTY
+569 APG
-580 VAAVVDQRPDNK
+580 
-592 FYLSEVVDSEGNYI
+592 
-606 RIEEAPSGDTKSG
+606 
-619 VTVQDGVTTTPEGAS
+619 
-634 SIDSTIPRGAESVN
+634 
-648 RGTPDPADVDLVA
+648 
-661 RILSGGTDMGSV
+661 
-673 QSQEIAAPV
+673 

-704 SGKKV
+704 SGKRNKVISTFSDAVSFIKNALADKSNVDRAYLGKVPDHVVRRVQADTGLDIRGFGVMMNGNDVRHIMQSHGDASAEAARGQTAVTAEDIARIPEVLSSPDKVYLSEKPDAKGRRALVFEKKIGDDYITIQGVSNGKKV

-766 QAPRRGTGAMDALGV
+766 QAPRRGTGALDALGV

-799 EEAKKKTERA
+799 EEAKKKTEWA

-847 AVEELADYYAAEESF
+847 AVEELADYYTAEESF

-959 PLTKAE
+959 PLTKSE

-1014 AQEKELAQRLARWQD
+1014 VEEKELAQRLARWQD
-1029 NQERLTSGEV
+1029 NQERLASGEV

-1175 TYGGEEIAN
+1175 TYGPEEIAN
-1184 AIDHAEGLRTLDSA
+1184 AIDHAEGLRNMDTAS
-1198 AQLEALRDAGLIEKG
+1198 QLEVLRDTGRISRG
-1213 SVLTPQDTRAKL
+1213 TTLTAQDTRAEL
-1225 EEHID
+1225 ERYID
-1230 KLYKEIGH
+1230 SLYENIENISQ
-1238 MTRYGE
+1238 YGE

-1271 GRTSLNVGNRLVSAF
+1271 GRTSLNAGNRLVSAF

-1314 RSVAKAASELAR
+1314 RSVAKAVSELAR
-1326 STGGRLWNIKATELF
+1326 STGGRFWNIKATELF

-1429 KKPFSQMLHMF
+1429 KNLISQMLHMF

-1447 WDHIAQDLPEQ
+1447 WDHIAQDLPGQ
-1458 YRQVAA
+1458 FRQVAA

-1501 APFDLLGYL
+1501 APFDLLGYI

-1588 MPLTNIAEAVK
+1588 MPLTNIAEAVE

-1635 TVQGTQTILDGGR
+1635 TVQGAQTILDGGR

-1654 DQRLQYPVDRDPLNI
+1654 DQRLQYPVERDPFNI
-1669 VQAVLFGNSGLSES
+1669 VQALLFGNSGLSES

-1690 DTGLSSRQTQLV
+1690 DTGLSAKQTQLV

-1887 TGKTISGSLKRKV
+1887 AGKTISGSLKRKV
-1900 MDYIDSMDLSNAQKT
+1900 MDYIDSMDLNNAQKT

-1934 GRPERSWDIIPRLD
+1934 GRPERSWDIIPRL
-1948 G
+1948 GG

>member
-1 MASVGDE
+1 MATMKMPVLHEKKQDTMPVLSG
-8 LRRRVYGAA
+8 GK
-17 DPTKEQIQ
+17 PG
-25 TVREAAYEA
+25 
-34 PAWTQGKSKGISSAA
+34 TQ
-49 QGGESAG
+49 
-56 DELRRRVYGGTAAP
+56 TAAP
-70 TSKGYSASG
+70 ASMPASET
-79 IVSRVGQTG
+79 VPRTVQTTG
-88 AVTST
+88 NV
-93 QAEDKMPT
+93 DKMPT

-242 AGAAGAQLAGD
+242 AGAAGVQLAGD

-336 NTAVQTMNKLAQTT
+336 NTAVQTMNKLAQTA

-358 IGEGSEEFVEA
+358 LGEGSEEFVEA

-405 GAVDVGMGR
+405 GAVDVGMRRGTR
-414 MQGRKET
+414 ATGGTAEN
-421 VPAPSGVQELSGK
+421 G
-434 DGAASATEP
+434 GAADAKT
-443 AVVVR
+443 
-448 AGKSALDS
+448 
-456 QKGLARTLAA
+456 QRTGPQ
-466 SIKDLGE
+466 S
-473 MQPVAELTG
+473 T
-482 REMNNR
+482 
-488 AKKPS
+488 
-493 EQIRDFFK
+493 
-501 RIGGAVTRSG
+501 
-511 FGEVSLGEYGVGGM
+511 
-525 LNHRPLNR
+525 
-533 AKMVSITAV
+533 
-542 PEVIQNGKQIAYHPN
+542 QN
-557 WKGRGYASYVFA
+557 A
-569 APVTIAGTPTY
+569 APG
-580 VAAVVDQRPDNK
+580 
-592 FYLSEVVDSEGNYI
+592 
-606 RIEEAPSGDTKSG
+606 
-619 VTVQDGVTTTPEGAS
+619 
-634 SIDSTIPRGAESVN
+634 
-648 RGTPDPADVDLVA
+648 
-661 RILSGGTDMGSV
+661 
-673 QSQEIAAPV
+673 

-697 QEKINLG
+697 HEKINLG
-704 SGKKV
+704 SGKRNKVISTFSDAVSFIKNALADKSNVDRAYLGKVPDHVVRRVQADTGLDIRGFGVMMNGNDVRHIMQSHGDASAEAARGQTAVTAEDIARIPEVLSSPDKVYLSEKPDAKGRRALVFEKKIGDDYITIQGVSNGKKV

-766 QAPRRGTGAMDALGV
+766 EAARRGTGALDALGV
-781 RIAGD
+781 HIAGD

-833 DYTAEDIPASMDRA
+833 DYTVEDIPASMDRA

-862 KSADSVQR
+862 KSADSVKG

-1014 AQEKELAQRLARWQD
+1014 AEEKELAQRLARWQD
-1029 NQERLTSGEV
+1029 NQERLASGEV

-1175 TYGGEEIAN
+1175 TYGPEEIAN
-1184 AIDHAEGLRTLDSA
+1184 AIDHAEGLRNMDTAS
-1198 AQLEALRDAGLIEKG
+1198 QLEVLRDTGRISRG
-1213 SVLTPQDTRAKL
+1213 TTLTAQDTRAEL
-1225 EEHID
+1225 ERYID
-1230 KLYKEIGH
+1230 SLYETIKNVSQ
-1238 MTRYGE
+1238 YGE

-1294 VSSALNQSAQLAQL
+1294 ISSALNQSAQLAQL

-1429 KKPFSQMLHMF
+1429 KNLISQMLHMF

-1447 WDHIAQDLPEQ
+1447 WDHIAQDLPGQ
-1458 YRQVAA
+1458 FRQVAA

-1573 FLRNAAGLLGLGDQT
+1573 FVRNAAGLLGLGDQT
-1588 MPLTNIAEAVK
+1588 MPLTNIAEAVE

-1614 MGGALLTLGG
+1614 MGGAMLTLGG

-1635 TVQGTQTILDGGR
+1635 TVQGAQTILDGGR

-1654 DQRLQYPVDRDPLNI
+1654 DQRLQYPVERDPFNI
-1669 VQAVLFGNSGLSES
+1669 VQALLFGNSGLSES

-1690 DTGLSSRQTQLV
+1690 DTGLSAKQTQLV

-1764 QLLEMGLSW
+1764 QLLEIGLSW

-1865 VTPEQFISFREGIS
+1865 VTPEQFISFRKGIS

-1900 MDYIDSMDLSNAQKT
+1900 MDYIDSMDLSNTQKT

-1934 GRPERSWDIIPRLD
+1934 GRPERSWDIIPRL
-1948 G
+1948 GG

>member
-1 MASVGDE
+1 MATMKMPVLHEKKQDTMPVLSGGKPGTQTAVPASMPASDQA
-8 LRRRVYGAA
+8 VS
-17 DPTKEQIQ
+17 K
-25 TVREAAYEA
+25 TVR
-34 PAWTQGKSKGISSAA
+34 T
-49 QGGESAG
+49 
-56 DELRRRVYGGTAAP
+56 
-70 TSKGYSASG
+70 
-79 IVSRVGQTG
+79 TG
-88 AVTST
+88 NV
-93 QAEDKMPT
+93 DKMPT

-171 DDAARQQLETLAKR
+171 DDAARQRLETLAKR

-242 AGAAGAQLAGD
+242 AGAAGVQLAGD

-405 GAVDVGMGR
+405 GAVDVGMRRGTR
-414 MQGRKET
+414 ATGGTAEN
-421 VPAPSGVQELSGK
+421 G
-434 DGAASATEP
+434 GAADAKT
-443 AVVVR
+443 
-448 AGKSALDS
+448 
-456 QKGLARTLAA
+456 QRTGPQ
-466 SIKDLGE
+466 S
-473 MQPVAELTG
+473 MQ
-482 REMNNR
+482 N
-488 AKKPS
+488 
-493 EQIRDFFK
+493 
-501 RIGGAVTRSG
+501 
-511 FGEVSLGEYGVGGM
+511 
-525 LNHRPLNR
+525 
-533 AKMVSITAV
+533 
-542 PEVIQNGKQIAYHPN
+542 
-557 WKGRGYASYVFA
+557 A
-569 APVTIAGTPTY
+569 APGSGT
-580 VAAVVDQRPDNK
+580 
-592 FYLSEVVDSEGNYI
+592 
-606 RIEEAPSGDTKSG
+606 
-619 VTVQDGVTTTPEGAS
+619 
-634 SIDSTIPRGAESVN
+634 
-648 RGTPDPADVDLVA
+648 
-661 RILSGGTDMGSV
+661 
-673 QSQEIAAPV
+673 
-682 SGAAVNENGL
+682 AVNENGL

-697 QEKINLG
+697 QEKINLCSG
-704 SGKKV
+704 KRNKVISTFSDAVSFIKNALADKSNVDRAYLGKVPDHVVRRVQADTGLDIRGFGVMMNGNDVRHIMQSHGDASAEAARGQTAVTAEDIARIPEVLSSPDKVYLSEKPDAKGRRALVFEKKIGDDYITIQGVSNGKKV

-766 QAPRRGTGAMDALGV
+766 QAPRRGTGALDALGV
-781 RIAGD
+781 HIQGD

-862 KSADSVQR
+862 KSADSVKR

-999 MGKDAGD
+999 QGKDAGD

-1014 AQEKELAQRLARWQD
+1014 AEEKELAQRLARWQD
-1029 NQERLTSGEV
+1029 NQERLASGEV

-1124 RWNPFFQTRRGS
+1124 RWNPFFQARRGS

-1175 TYGGEEIAN
+1175 TYGPEEIAN
-1184 AIDHAEGLRTLDSA
+1184 AIDHAEGLRNMDTAS
-1198 AQLEALRDAGLIEKG
+1198 QLEVLRDTGRISRG
-1213 SVLTPQDTRAKL
+1213 TTLTAQDTRAEL
-1225 EEHID
+1225 ERYID
-1230 KLYKEIGH
+1230 SLYENIENISQ
-1238 MTRYGE
+1238 YGE

-1271 GRTSLNVGNRLVSAF
+1271 GRISLNVGNRLVSAF

-1294 VSSALNQSAQLAQL
+1294 ISSALNQSAQLAQL

-1429 KKPFSQMLHMF
+1429 KNLISQMLHMF

-1447 WDHIAQDLPEQ
+1447 WDHIAQDLPGQ
-1458 YRQVAA
+1458 FRQVAA

-1588 MPLTNIAEAVK
+1588 MPLTNIAEAVE

-1624 SMLPGGRQMQK
+1624 SMLPGGRQIQK

-1654 DQRLQYPVDRDPLNI
+1654 DQRLQYPVERDPLNI
-1669 VQAVLFGNSGLSES
+1669 VQALLFGNSGLSES

-1690 DTGLSSRQTQLV
+1690 DTGLSVKQTQLV

-1750 EIIAGGGKRADTVG
+1750 EIIASGGKRADTVG

-1773 DEIAQTFP
+1773 DGIAQTFP

-1807 ARELDELEPEGG
+1807 ARELDELEPDSG

-1887 TGKTISGSLKRKV
+1887 AGKTISGSLKRKV
-1900 MDYIDSMDLSNAQKT
+1900 MDYIDSMDLSNTQKT

-1934 GRPERSWDIIPRLD
+1934 GRPERSWDIIPRL
-1948 G
+1948 GG

>member
-1 MASVGDE
+1 M
-8 LRRRVYGAA
+8 
-17 DPTKEQIQ
+17 
-25 TVREAAYEA
+25 
-34 PAWTQGKSKGISSAA
+34 
-49 QGGESAG
+49 
-56 DELRRRVYGGTAAP
+56 
-70 TSKGYSASG
+70 
-79 IVSRVGQTG
+79 
-88 AVTST
+88 
-93 QAEDKMPT
+93 
-101 LAGRIK
+101 
-107 STVSGALKSTGAE
+107 
-120 FSNAGG
+120 
-126 VLLDAVREMDTRSST
+126 
-141 ETRRAYQEAEN
+141 
-152 AAHYRE
+152 
-158 MLSRGT
+158 
-164 LDDGTVI
+164 
-171 DDAARQQLETLAKR
+171 
-185 AEQRSGIYRESAEA
+185 
-199 QHEPVSQVI
+199 
-208 SGVYDTADHLAD
+208 
-220 DAAADLENAKRGAGA
+220 
-235 VGGFLVD
+235 
-242 AGAAGAQLAGD
+242 
-253 IALAAL
+253 
-259 TGGSALPAMA
+259 
-269 VRSFGGSAQEARR
+269 
-282 SGADLGQQLSYG
+282 
-294 AGSAALSVA
+294 
-303 TEKISNVASPFR
+303 
-315 KAFGAGAA
+315 
-323 EKLAGKLVSRFGE
+323 
-336 NTAVQTMNKLAQTT
+336 
-350 AGRLAASA
+350 
-358 IGEGSEEFVEA
+358 
-369 VFQPVLQRA
+369 
-378 TYDPDADFDMGQ
+378 
-390 ALYDAAIGATLGGVG
+390 
-405 GAVDVGMGR
+405 
-414 MQGRKET
+414 
-421 VPAPSGVQELSGK
+421 
-434 DGAASATEP
+434 
-443 AVVVR
+443 
-448 AGKSALDS
+448 
-456 QKGLARTLAA
+456 
-466 SIKDLGE
+466 
-473 MQPVAELTG
+473 
-482 REMNNR
+482 
-488 AKKPS
+488 
-493 EQIRDFFK
+493 
-501 RIGGAVTRSG
+501 
-511 FGEVSLGEYGVGGM
+511 
-525 LNHRPLNR
+525 
-533 AKMVSITAV
+533 
-542 PEVIQNGKQIAYHPN
+542 IQNGKQIAYHPN

-704 SGKKV
+704 SRKKV

-766 QAPRRGTGAMDALGV
+766 QAPRRGTGALDALGV
-781 RIAGD
+781 HIQGD

-847 AVEELADYYAAEESF
+847 AVEELADYYTAEESF
-862 KSADSVQR
+862 KSADSVKR

-999 MGKDAGD
+999 QGKDAGD

-1014 AQEKELAQRLARWQD
+1014 AEEKELAQRLARWQD
-1029 NQERLTSGEV
+1029 NQERLASGEV

-1271 GRTSLNVGNRLVSAF
+1271 GRTSLNAGNRLVSAF

-1294 VSSALNQSAQLAQL
+1294 ISSALNQSAQLAQL

-1391 QLRGQGMEHAAAM
+1391 QLRGQGMEHAVAM

-1544 GDDDDREE
+1544 GDDDDREG
-1552 ETFSWGQAS
+1552 ETFNWGQAS

-1635 TVQGTQTILDGGR
+1635 TVQGTQTILNGGR

-1654 DQRLQYPVDRDPLNI
+1654 DQRLQYPVERDPLNI
-1669 VQAVLFGNSGLSES
+1669 VQALLFGNSGLSES

-1690 DTGLSSRQTQLV
+1690 DTGLSAKQTQLV

-1714 VYDAIQDIRKGADEQ
+1714 VYDAIQNIRKGADEQ

-1735 AGAPLSDQEKLQLYT
+1735 AGAPISDQEKLQLYT

-1781 FGSTAAAERYAGYVE
+1781 FDSTAAAERYAGYVE

-1807 ARELDELEPEGG
+1807 ARELDELEPDSG

-1887 TGKTISGSLKRKV
+1887 AGKTISGSLKRKV
-1900 MDYIDSMDLSNAQKT
+1900 MDYIDSMDLSNTQKT

-1934 GRPERSWDIIPRLD
+1934 GRPERSWDIIPRL
-1948 G
+1948 GG

>member
-120 FSNAGG
+120 YSNTGG

-220 DAAADLENAKRGAGA
+220 DAAADLENAKKGAGA

-242 AGAAGAQLAGD
+242 AGAAGVQLAGD

-269 VRSFGGSAQEARR
+269 ARSFGGSAQEARR

-358 IGEGSEEFVEA
+358 LGEGSEEFVEA

-378 TYDPDADFDMGQ
+378 TYDPGADFDMGQ

-405 GAVDVGMGR
+405 GAVDVGMR
-414 MQGRKET
+414 RVQGRKET
-421 VPAPSGVQELSGK
+421 VPAPSGGQELSGK

-542 PEVIQNGKQIAYHPN
+542 PEVIQSGKQIAYHPN

-634 SIDSTIPRGAESVN
+634 SIDSTIP
-648 RGTPDPADVDLVA
+648 
-661 RILSGGTDMGSV
+661 
-673 QSQEIAAPV
+673 
-682 SGAAVNENGL
+682 
-692 TALTD
+692 
-697 QEKINLG
+697 
-704 SGKKV
+704 
-709 LQADTLYKMKGK
+709 
-721 TRTTRDTML
+721 
-730 GTNGAAPVINAQGE
+730 
-744 PSQSLSN
+744 
-751 SDFTIPQSADPVNEG
+751 QSADPVNEG
-766 QAPRRGTGAMDALGV
+766 QAPRRGTGALDALGV

-847 AVEELADYYAAEESF
+847 AVEELADYYTAEESF
-862 KSADSVQR
+862 KSADSVKR

-908 VMRGLFGQERGEAM
+908 VMRGLFGRERGEAM

-928 PVQQNEAEKIRF
+928 PIQQNEAEKIRF

-959 PLTKAE
+959 PLTKSE

-999 MGKDAGD
+999 QGKDAGD

-1029 NQERLTSGEV
+1029 NQDRLTSGEV

-1544 GDDDDREE
+1544 GDDDDREG
-1552 ETFSWGQAS
+1552 ETFNWGQAS

-1635 TVQGTQTILDGGR
+1635 TVQGAQTILDGGR

-1654 DQRLQYPVDRDPLNI
+1654 DQRLQYPVERDPLNI
-1669 VQAVLFGNSGLSES
+1669 VQALLFGNSGLSES

-1690 DTGLSSRQTQLV
+1690 DTGLSSRQTQMV

-1714 VYDAIQDIRKGADEQ
+1714 VYDAIQDIRKGANEQ

-1735 AGAPLSDQEKLQLYT
+1735 AGAPISDQEKLQLYT

-1764 QLLEMGLSW
+1764 KLLVMGLSW

-1807 ARELDELEPEGG
+1807 ARELDELEPDSG

-1900 MDYIDSMDLSNAQKT
+1900 MDYIDSMDLNNAQKT

-1934 GRPERSWDIIPRLD
+1934 GRPERSWDIIPRL
-1948 G
+1948 GG

>member
-1 MASVGDE
+1 
-8 LRRRVYGAA
+8 
-17 DPTKEQIQ
+17 
-25 TVREAAYEA
+25 
-34 PAWTQGKSKGISSAA
+34 
-49 QGGESAG
+49 
-56 DELRRRVYGGTAAP
+56 
-70 TSKGYSASG
+70 
-79 IVSRVGQTG
+79 
-88 AVTST
+88 
-93 QAEDKMPT
+93 
-101 LAGRIK
+101 
-107 STVSGALKSTGAE
+107 
-120 FSNAGG
+120 
-126 VLLDAVREMDTRSST
+126 
-141 ETRRAYQEAEN
+141 
-152 AAHYRE
+152 

-171 DDAARQQLETLAKR
+171 DDAARQRLETLAKR
-185 AEQRSGIYRESAEA
+185 AEQRSGIYRESAET

-242 AGAAGAQLAGD
+242 AGAAGVQLAGD

-269 VRSFGGSAQEARR
+269 ARSFGGSAQEARR

-294 AGSAALSVA
+294 AGSAALSVV

-336 NTAVQTMNKLAQTT
+336 NTAVQTMNKLAQTA

-358 IGEGSEEFVEA
+358 LGEGSEEFVEA

-473 MQPVAELTG
+473 MQPVADLTG

-673 QSQEIAAPV
+673 QSQEIAAPG

-704 SGKKV
+704 SGKRNKVISTFSDAVSFIKNALADKSNVDLAYLGKVPDHVVRRVQADTGLDIRGFGVMMNGNDVRHIMQSHGDASAEAARGQTAVTAEDIARIPEVLSSPDKVYLSEKPDAKGRRALVFEKKIGDDYITIQGVSNGKKV

-766 QAPRRGTGAMDALGV
+766 QAARRGTGALDALGV

-809 RRQAEKRLNP
+809 RRQSEKRLNP
-819 TKGEKQFARGIAQG
+819 TKWEKQFARGIADG
-833 DYTAEDIPASMDRA
+833 DYTVEDIPASMDRA

-862 KSADSVQR
+862 KSADSVKR

-977 VGETVASMETAQGIR
+977 VGEMVASMETAQGIR

-1029 NQERLTSGEV
+1029 NQERLASGEV
-1039 DGVKVNHAVETYARQ
+1039 DGVKVNHAVETYAKQ

-1087 DTQNR
+1087 DTQTK
-1092 LSAALSALGVNPD
+1092 LSTALSALGVNPD

-1404 EQADRFAQSIM
+1404 EQADRFARSIM

-1447 WDHIAQDLPEQ
+1447 WDHIAQDLPGQ
-1458 YRQVAA
+1458 FRQVAA

-1489 NRVAEAAYGGTP
+1489 NRVTEAAYGGTP

-1552 ETFSWGQAS
+1552 ETFSWDQAS

-1690 DTGLSSRQTQLV
+1690 DTGLSAKQTQLV
-1702 KDMAAEGADRIG
+1702 KDLAAEGADRIE

-1900 MDYIDSMDLSNAQKT
+1900 MDYIDSMDLSNTQKT

-1934 GRPERSWDIIPRLD
+1934 GRPERSWDIIHRL
-1948 G
+1948 GG